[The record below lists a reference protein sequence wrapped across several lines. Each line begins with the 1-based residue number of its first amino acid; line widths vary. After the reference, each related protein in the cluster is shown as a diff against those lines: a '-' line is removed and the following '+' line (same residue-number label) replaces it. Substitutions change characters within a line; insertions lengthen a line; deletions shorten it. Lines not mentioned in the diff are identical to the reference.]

1 MHTSWIFLV
10 FGFGNALS
18 FRIWF
23 FMSSDLTQLISGG
36 YYTKAETFQVLFR
49 AATRPRIKCELN
61 GVCPGSVPVKL
72 YGSLG
77 ERNEQRILPAADDA
91 LAVLAKVPAR
101 EPIPTDTF

>member
-1 MHTSWIFLV
+1 M
-10 FGFGNALS
+10 
-18 FRIWF
+18 
-23 FMSSDLTQLISGG
+23 
-36 YYTKAETFQVLFR
+36 
-49 AATRPRIKCELN
+49 
-61 GVCPGSVPVKL
+61 GSVPVKL